1 MEVNG
6 SRVSPPLSGNI
17 RSQERTPTEQLRSVQ
32 VEPQDP
38 DIQYAQEMTISK
50 HTVELDPEAYAKLT
64 KQLSEDFAG
73 HVKDFEQAQ
82 SALVTSLDLFEQFKA
97 QQQALSPHLNLD
109 RVDLAQKEDG
119 TLELVGGGL
128 SGAQRSELE
137 EALNSNEE
145 LKESFSQVH
154 EGILSV
160 LQLHSSDFDSL
171 TVEDLR
177 GTLKLNEL
185 TEKYSRQFNP
195 DGLGQNMHTVEDK
208 INADPMLFFG
218 MMVDAINPRVS
229 IKV

>member
-1 MEVNG
+1 MKVNA
-6 SRVSPPLSGNI
+6 SVTPALSGNI
-17 RSQERTPTEQLRSVQ
+17 RSQERPPTEKLRSVQ
-32 VEPQDP
+32 IEPQDP

-50 HTVELDPEAYAKLT
+50 HTVELSPEAYAKLT

-97 QQQALSPHLNLD
+97 QQQAISPHLNLD

-119 TLELVGGGL
+119 TLKLVRGDL

-137 EALNSNEE
+137 EALNGNDE
-145 LKESFSQVH
+145 LKESFSKVH
-154 EGILSV
+154 EGIQSV

-185 TEKYSRQFNP
+185 TEKYSRQFEP
-195 DGLGQNMHTVEDK
+195 AGLGQNMPTIEDK
-208 INADPMLFFG
+208 ISADPMLFFG

>member
-1 MEVNG
+1 MMKVNA
-6 SRVSPPLSGNI
+6 SVTPALSGNI
-17 RSQERTPTEQLRSVQ
+17 RSQERPPMEKLRSVQ
-32 VEPQDP
+32 IEPQDP

-50 HTVELDPEAYAKLT
+50 HTVELSPEAYAKLT

-97 QQQALSPHLNLD
+97 QQQTISPHLNLD

-119 TLELVGGGL
+119 TLKLVGGDL

-137 EALNSNEE
+137 EALNGNDE
-145 LKESFSQVH
+145 LKESFSKVH

-185 TEKYSRQFNP
+185 TEKYSRQFDP
-195 DGLGQNMHTVEDK
+195 AGLGQNMPTIEDK
-208 INADPMLFFG
+208 ISADPMLFFG
-218 MMVDAINPRVS
+218 MMVEAINPRVS